1 MSKVKPFTTD
11 DAVRIQRA
19 QLNEAIENLR
29 CIAENIDLA
38 ILILEKKALES
49 RETVMLNSLTP
60 YAIWRGVDIDS
71 YIANNLGFEINKLL
85 SE

>member
-1 MSKVKPFTTD
+1 MSELKKFTTD
-11 DAVRIQRA
+11 DAVRIQRE
-19 QLNEAIENLR
+19 QLTEAIRNLKI
-29 CIAENIDLA
+29 IAENIDLA
-38 ILILEKKALES
+38 ELLIEKKALES